1 MSFAFALST
10 WFNTVSS
17 NEELMLRYADSLDQR
32 CLEKLYRNCADDLY
46 HFLLTLTNP
55 ELARDISQLTWLKV
69 IEKKALYRDSGRFSA
84 WLFTLARN
92 LLIDDIR
99 KNGRFC
105 ELRDSQLP
113 VSKNNDHDGLLARFE
128 RALITLP
135 FEQKEAFCLKQ
146 EGFGLQEI
154 SDITGE
160 KIETVK
166 SRLRYAKT
174 ALKAQLEK
182 DHD

>member
-1 MSFAFALST
+1 M
-10 WFNTVSS
+10 
-17 NEELMLRYADSLDQR
+17 
-32 CLEKLYRNCADDLY
+32 
-46 HFLLTLTNP
+46 
-55 ELARDISQLTWLKV
+55 
-69 IEKKALYRDSGRFSA
+69 
-84 WLFTLARN
+84 ARN

-105 ELRDSQLP
+105 ELHEDQLP
-113 VSKNNDHDGLLARFE
+113 IGKHYNHDGLLARFNG
-128 RALITLP
+128 ALLALP